1 MQDEKYDLIVV
12 GSGILGTFHAYH
24 ALRAG
29 LKVLLLEKD
38 NYPVGATVRN
48 FGQAVPSGMVDQW
61 FRYGARGLEVYQSLQ
76 KEFDIS
82 VRNNGSVYIASDED
96 EQQLIHE
103 LKEHYDTVGYTC
115 KLLSATDVLAKYPA
129 LKSSYVKEG
138 LFFPQEV
145 SVEPDRMIY
154 KVHAYMREQF
164 RQLTLLYNSPVI
176 SCENST
182 IGVSVKTSN
191 GSVYAGEK
199 VVICNGNEFKLLFPE
214 IYSKSG
220 QVVSKL
226 QMLRTMPMPEVQLEG
241 NILTGLT
248 IRRYESFETYC
259 PSFNTISTPDHYR
272 ELQEWG
278 IHILFKKAVD
288 GSFIIGDSHE
298 YADANQLDDLGFR
311 ISDYINQLMLNEA
324 ARIANFDVHKI
335 SSSWA
340 GYYPQHPDKNIV
352 EIDVTES
359 ILIRTCI
366 GGKGMTA
373 GIGYTEESV
382 KKIFNL

>member
-1 MQDEKYDLIVV
+1 MQDKKYDLIVV

-61 FRYGARGLEVYQSLQ
+61 FRYGVRGLEVYQSLQ

-103 LKEHYDTVGYTC
+103 LKEHYDTIGYAC

-129 LKSSYVKEG
+129 LKSSYVREG

-145 SVEPDRMIY
+145 SVEPDQMIY
-154 KVHAYMREQF
+154 KVHAYMQEQF
-164 RQLTLLYNSPVI
+164 DKFTLLYNFPVI
-176 SCENST
+176 NCENNAD
-182 IGVSVKTSN
+182 GVSVKTSN
-191 GSVYAGEK
+191 GSAYSGEK
-199 VVICNGNEFKLLFPE
+199 IVICNGNEFKLLFPE

-226 QMLRTMPMPEVQLEG
+226 QMLRTVPMPEVQLEG

-259 PSFNTISTPDHYR
+259 PSFNTISTPDHYK
-272 ELQEWG
+272 ELKKWG

-335 SSSWA
+335 STSWA

-359 ILIRTCI
+359 IFIRTCI

>member
-1 MQDEKYDLIVV
+1 MQDKKYDLIVV

-24 ALRAG
+24 ALEAG

-61 FRYGARGLEVYQSLQ
+61 FRYGVRGLEVYQSIQ
-76 KEFDIS
+76 KDFDIT
-82 VRNNGSVYIASDED
+82 VRNNGSVYIASDKE

-103 LKEHYDTVGYTC
+103 LKNHYDTIGYSC
-115 KLLSATDVLAKYPA
+115 ELLSAASVLAKYPA
-129 LKSSYVKEG
+129 LRSSYVKEG

-145 SVEPDRMIY
+145 SVEPDQMIY
-154 KVHAYMREQF
+154 KVHEYMQQQF
-164 RQLTLLYNSPVI
+164 NHFTLLYNAPVI
-176 SCENST
+176 GCENNAG
-182 IGVSVKTSN
+182 GVHVKTTN
-191 GSVYAGEK
+191 GSTYLGEK

-214 IYSKSG
+214 MFRKSG

-226 QMLRTMPMPEVQLEG
+226 QMLRTIQMPEVQLEG

-248 IRRYESFETYC
+248 IRRYESFENYC
-259 PSFNTISTPDHYR
+259 PSFNTITTPDHYK
-272 ELQEWG
+272 ELKKWG

-298 YADANQLDDLGFR
+298 YADANQLDDLGFK

-324 ARIANFDVHKI
+324 ERIASFDIRKI
-335 SSSWA
+335 SSSWV

-352 EIDVTES
+352 EIDIS
-359 ILIRTCI
+359 DNILIRTCI

-373 GIGYTEESV
+373 GIGYTEHSV

>member
-1 MQDEKYDLIVV
+1 MQDKKYDLIVV

-24 ALRAG
+24 ALKAG
-29 LKVLLLEKD
+29 LRVLLLEKD

-61 FRYGARGLEVYQSLQ
+61 FRYGVRGLEVYQSIQ
-76 KEFDIS
+76 KDFDIT
-82 VRNNGSVYIASDED
+82 VRNNGSVYIASDKE

-103 LKEHYDTVGYTC
+103 LKNHYDTIGYSC
-115 KLLSATDVLAKYPA
+115 ELLSATGVLAKYPA
-129 LKSSYVKEG
+129 LRSSYVKEG

-145 SVEPDRMIY
+145 SVEPDRMIHR
-154 KVHAYMREQF
+154 VHEYIQQQF
-164 RQLTLLYNSPVI
+164 SHFTLLYNAPVI
-176 SCENST
+176 GCENSA
-182 IGVSVKTSN
+182 GSVHVKTSN
-191 GSVYAGEK
+191 GSSYLGEK

-214 IYSKSG
+214 VFRKSG

-226 QMLRTMPMPEVQLEG
+226 QMLRTIKMPEVQLEG

-248 IRRYESFETYC
+248 IRRYESFENYC
-259 PSFNTISTPDHYR
+259 PSFNSITTPDHYK
-272 ELQEWG
+272 ELKKWG

-298 YADANQLDDLGFR
+298 YADANQLDDLGFK

-324 ARIANFDVHKI
+324 ARIANFDVRKI

-352 EIDVTES
+352 EIDIS
-359 ILIRTCI
+359 DNILIRTCI

-373 GIGYTEESV
+373 GIGYTEHSV
-382 KKIFNL
+382 KTIFNL